1 MTGLFGLK
9 LTLCVGLL
17 VLGIVCEDAGP
28 TSPTVA
34 HSNTTETSTTVNPT
48 ISTSNQTHNA
58 TSLKPAGATSHF
70 NVSPTSTFPGSSDLP
85 STVSSSLPAHTV
97 TSTAQSNVSD
107 STTPH
112 NSTLTGRTDST
123 SSISS
128 ASTRSGSSDLTS
140 TVSSSSPPSTVT
152 STANSS
158 VSNSTTPPTP
168 TSSGGTSSNISTTVS
183 SSSPTV
189 TVITTA
195 QTLVSNSATSPTPS
209 AADNLEILV
218 CKNTTS
224 HDCKRINLTDGLS
237 IDVNKTSK
245 LCRNNSSDNLK
256 INCQNKNNSFERNC
270 VFLSTLNE
278 CEDYNCS
285 VTSGN
290 QKRTITINV
299 NPDLDTFQL
308 QSAQNGTTI
317 TLEWE
322 KVTQNCAGLKFEYTC
337 DGTHNSSTE
346 NESKHIFEKLTPYK
360 TYTCEANAKYKN
372 ISTRKTKIITTDCDI
387 NMTLNLTAEEKS
399 IDLVWEIKTEKQC
412 NSVEFQCIYFCS
424 HDKKKDQPSTNLTI
438 LEGKAEHKATESNL
452 QPYTNYT
459 CHVIALYNNQQKKN
473 VSMRNQTKIGTPQK
487 VQNIQGKVNPHNTV
501 KITCDKPV
509 TFNGP
514 SGFFK
519 AQIKDKDY
527 TAQKSKNCDFVFDDL
542 DYLTNYTFVIWANN
556 TKNEGQKSFY
566 SIHTKYNDKA
576 LIGFL
581 AFLIIVTSVALL
593 FVLYKIYLLQKRN
606 SNNNEETLEL
616 ITPEDEAQLLN
627 VEPISAEHL
636 LDTYKRKVA
645 DEGRLFLAEF
655 QSIPRVFSKFA
666 VKDARKA
673 CNQNKNRYVD
683 ILPYDYNRVQLSMI
697 NGEVGSDYIN
707 ASFIDGYK
715 EPRKYIAAQGP
726 KDETV
731 NDFWRMIW
739 EQQCSIIVMVTRCEE
754 GNRNKCAQYWPSMD
768 REAEIFGDFAVK
780 INGENQC
787 PDYIIRNLNVT
798 NRKEKNSERAVT
810 HIQFTS
816 WPDHGVPGDPHLLLK
831 LRRRVNAFNNFF
843 SGPIVVHC
851 SAGVGRTG
859 TYIGID
865 AMMEGL
871 EAEGRVDIY
880 GYVVKLRRQ
889 RCLMVQVEAQYIL
902 IHQALIEHNQFGETE
917 IPLSELHSTLN
928 NLKKKDPPSDP
939 TLLEGEFQRL
949 PKYRNWRVQN
959 TGTNEENKK
968 KNRYSNAIPYDYN
981 RVPIKLEDEK
991 SQESEHEEDTEDSS
1005 DDDDED
1011 STKYIN
1017 ASFMDGYWGQRSL
1030 IAAQGPLPDTI
1041 ADFWQMVFQK
1051 KIKIIVMLTEC
1062 TEGDKDFCS
1071 KYWHDEKKLYD
1082 EIEVG
1087 VVDYN
1092 VCPEYIIRSIEIK
1105 HTKRKESRRIYQY
1118 HFQKWS
1124 GRDLPENPQDL
1135 IALIRSIKQK
1145 IPQKSG
1151 KDNKSVPVVVHCNDG
1166 STRTGTFCA
1175 LWNILDSADTE
1186 NLVDVFQ
1193 VVKNLRRE
1201 RQGMLSSFEH
1211 YQFLYDAIASAY
1223 PAQNG
1228 EVKPARAAD
1237 SVEVVNEGKKES
1249 VEEPV
1254 PQSTEKPQ
1262 KASSKESEPADST
1275 SASTEGKKKPSS
1287 SQEVPKESSSTEKV
1301 CEGDSEDS
1309 TSNGPTP
1316 NVESK

>member
-1 MTGLFGLK
+1 
-9 LTLCVGLL
+9 
-17 VLGIVCEDAGP
+17 
-28 TSPTVA
+28 S
-34 HSNTTETSTTVNPT
+34 
-48 ISTSNQTHNA
+48 
-58 TSLKPAGATSHF
+58 GATSHF
-70 NVSPTSTFPGSSDLP
+70 NVSPTSTFPRSSDLP

-112 NSTLTGRTDST
+112 NPTLTGRTDST

-128 ASTRSGSSDLTS
+128 ASTLSGSSDLTS
-140 TVSSSSPPSTVT
+140 TVTSSSPPSTVT
-152 STANSS
+152 STAQSS
-158 VSNSTTPPTP
+158 VSNSTTSPTP
-168 TSSGGTSSNISTTVS
+168 TSAGGTSSNISTTVS
-183 SSSPTV
+183 SSSPAV
-189 TVITTA
+189 TVNTTA
-195 QTLVSNSATSPTPS
+195 QTLVSNSTTSLTPS
-209 AADNLEILV
+209 PPDNLEILV
-218 CKNTTS
+218 CKNTMCLDS
-224 HDCKRINLTDGLS
+224 KRINLTDGLS
-237 IDVNKTSK
+237 IDVNKTSY
-245 LCRNNSSDNLK
+245 LCKTNQSGDLK
-256 INCQNKNNSFERNC
+256 INCQNKKDSFKENC
-270 VFLSTLNE
+270 FFLSTLNE
-278 CEDYNCS
+278 CEGYTCS
-285 VTSGN
+285 VTSEIKN
-290 QKRTITINV
+290 LTITINV

-308 QSAQNGTTI
+308 QLEQNGTTI
-317 TLEWE
+317 TLEW
-322 KVTQNCAGLKFEYTC
+322 KNVMQNCAGLEFEYTC
-337 DGTHNSSTE
+337 NNESHKK
-346 NESKHIFEKLTPYK
+346 NESKHIFDKLTPYEN
-360 TYTCEANAKYKN
+360 YTCEANAKYNN
-372 ISTRKTKIITTDCDI
+372 IITRKTTVNTTDCEI
-387 NMTLNLTAEEKS
+387 NMMLNLTPEEHS
-399 IDLVWEIKTEKQC
+399 IGLAWEIETKKHCENVTF
-412 NSVEFQCIYFCS
+412 NCS
-424 HDKKKDQPSTNLTI
+424 YSCSRKDGKGNETSLKI
-438 LEGKAEHKATESNL
+438 LQGKASTK
-452 QPYTNYT
+452 Q
-459 CHVIALYNNQQKKN
+459 N
-473 VSMRNQTKIGTPQK
+473 VSDLLPYDNYNCKVTAFFNKQEVLTVDNGTRTKIGTPDK
-487 VQNIQGKVNPHNTV
+487 VQKAILKVDNPHNTV
-501 KITCDKPV
+501 KINCDISNFK
-509 TFNGP
+509 FNGP
-514 SGFFK
+514 QGVFK
-519 AQIKDKDY
+519 AQIKNRND
-527 TAQKSKNCDFVFDDL
+527 TLKNNSICKFEFHDL
-542 DYLTNYTFVIWANN
+542 DYLTSYTFEIWANN
-556 TKNEGQKSFY
+556 TKNECEKVLFEEF
-566 SIHTKYNDKA
+566 TKYNDKA

-581 AFLIIVTSVALL
+581 AFLIVVTSVALL

-655 QSIPRVFSKFA
+655 QSIPRVFSKYA

-939 TLLEGEFQRL
+939 TLLEAEFQRL

-959 TGTNEENKK
+959 AGTNEENKK

-1005 DDDDED
+1005 DDDDDED

-1062 TEGDKDFCS
+1062 IEGDKDFCS

-1124 GRDLPENPQDL
+1124 GHDLPENPQDL

-1151 KDNKSVPVVVHCNDG
+1151 KDNKSVPLVVHCNDG

-1186 NLVDVFQ
+1186 KLVDVFQ

-1237 SVEVVNEGKKES
+1237 SVEVVNEGKMATKEMPENGAAKES

-1262 KASSKESEPADST
+1262 KASSTESEPADTT
-1275 SASTEGKKKPSS
+1275 SASAEGKKEPSS

-1301 CEGDSEDS
+1301 CEGDSEES

>member
-1 MTGLFGLK
+1 
-9 LTLCVGLL
+9 
-17 VLGIVCEDAGP
+17 
-28 TSPTVA
+28 
-34 HSNTTETSTTVNPT
+34 
-48 ISTSNQTHNA
+48 
-58 TSLKPAGATSHF
+58 
-70 NVSPTSTFPGSSDLP
+70 
-85 STVSSSLPAHTV
+85 
-97 TSTAQSNVSD
+97 
-107 STTPH
+107 
-112 NSTLTGRTDST
+112 
-123 SSISS
+123 
-128 ASTRSGSSDLTS
+128 
-140 TVSSSSPPSTVT
+140 
-152 STANSS
+152 
-158 VSNSTTPPTP
+158 
-168 TSSGGTSSNISTTVS
+168 
-183 SSSPTV
+183 
-189 TVITTA
+189 
-195 QTLVSNSATSPTPS
+195 
-209 AADNLEILV
+209 
-218 CKNTTS
+218 
-224 HDCKRINLTDGLS
+224 
-237 IDVNKTSK
+237 
-245 LCRNNSSDNLK
+245 
-256 INCQNKNNSFERNC
+256 
-270 VFLSTLNE
+270 
-278 CEDYNCS
+278 
-285 VTSGN
+285 TSGN
-290 QKRTITINV
+290 QKRTITINFI
-299 NPDLDTFQL
+299 NSMILQL

-372 ISTRKTKIITTDCDI
+372 ISTRKTKIITTDCVLIILNI

-424 HDKKKDQPSTNLTI
+424 PCPDSERSKTAKYV

-514 SGFFK
+514 NK
-519 AQIKDKDY
+519 
-527 TAQKSKNCDFVFDDL
+527 VL
-542 DYLTNYTFVIWANN
+542 IWANN

-566 SIHTKYNDKA
+566 SIHTKCKFFFTHLNDQMVAQWHDCKIFQYSSDLCCSRKPLEEFKNTSQNDKA

-606 SNNNEETLEL
+606 SNFCSNFVLSVTSA
-616 ITPEDEAQLLN
+616 EDEAQLLN

-843 SGPIVVHC
+843 SGPIVVHCSC